1 MKKRSIPL
9 LGLLVVLLPAGGV
22 VHGQAS
28 PEGVEFFEKRI
39 RPLLADNCYQCHS
52 AGKKVRGGLRLD
64 GKAVFLK
71 GGDNGAVFVAG
82 QPDKSRLIH
91 AVRYTD
97 PDLRMPP
104 RGKLGEQQIND
115 LV

>member
-9 LGLLVVLLPAGGV
+9 LGLLVVILPAGGALR
-22 VHGQAS
+22 GQPAS
-28 PEGVEFFEKRI
+28 EGVEFFERKI

-64 GKAVFLK
+64 GKAAVLK
-71 GGDNGAVFVAG
+71 GGDNGPALVAG
-82 QPDKSRLIH
+82 QPDKSRLIQ
-91 AVRYTD
+91 AVRYND

-104 RGKLGEQQIND
+104 W
-115 LV
+115 